1 MTNEQDREQNKLLRK
16 TKAQKKNQEER
27 YDTKNNQK
35 KNGIVFI
42 IFFLLTIGNG
52 KYISS
57 IFGNNIEL
65 IGLLIMLTCA
75 IASTVINKKG
85 IKENIGIAIM
95 GILLSCGAIF
105 NDVSNET
112 KIMFLLSSLLLLNY
126 PKFARNYLPSN
137 KQIKIMG
144 DALLTGMI
152 VNIIIGIFTG
162 TLGASLDSTIP
173 IVKIVIKC
181 GMKIKNYCGGVWLAI
196 FLLYYIYYYR
206 ERIMRGHIIKLLLI
220 ALLIVLS
227 GSKGACL
234 LMIAFLLGINI
245 KNILNIKSSKE
256 KTAIMLLAIFFTII
270 IAVYLYNHILINV
283 PTYAYRARGLEQL
296 FTTLTKNPSRL
307 LFGMSDIAYANSGY
321 GYEYNMRSFFGWSA
335 SVEMAYANI
344 IIKNGLIGAFVYFY
358 IFAKLFRARK
368 GMPKKDETILTYI
381 LATML
386 ISGFVET
393 YIASI
398 HFVLGPVMFCLMYSL
413 VNDKEKI
420 DG

>member
-1 MTNEQDREQNKLLRK
+1 
-16 TKAQKKNQEER
+16 
-27 YDTKNNQK
+27 
-35 KNGIVFI
+35 
-42 IFFLLTIGNG
+42 
-52 KYISS
+52 
-57 IFGNNIEL
+57 
-65 IGLLIMLTCA
+65 
-75 IASTVINKKG
+75 
-85 IKENIGIAIM
+85 
-95 GILLSCGAIF
+95 
-105 NDVSNET
+105 
-112 KIMFLLSSLLLLNY
+112 
-126 PKFARNYLPSN
+126 
-137 KQIKIMG
+137 
-144 DALLTGMI
+144 
-152 VNIIIGIFTG
+152 
-162 TLGASLDSTIP
+162 
-173 IVKIVIKC
+173 
-181 GMKIKNYCGGVWLAI
+181 
-196 FLLYYIYYYR
+196 
-206 ERIMRGHIIKLLLI
+206 
-220 ALLIVLS
+220 
-227 GSKGACL
+227 
-234 LMIAFLLGINI
+234 
-245 KNILNIKSSKE
+245 
-256 KTAIMLLAIFFTII
+256 MLLAIFFTII